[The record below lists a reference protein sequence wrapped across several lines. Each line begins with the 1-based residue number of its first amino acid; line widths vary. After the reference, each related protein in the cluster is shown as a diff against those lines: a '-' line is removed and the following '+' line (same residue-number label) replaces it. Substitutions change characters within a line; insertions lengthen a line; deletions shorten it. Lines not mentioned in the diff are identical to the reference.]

1 MPLPPG
7 VAVTKAVGEPEIPD
21 LRARSRR
28 GRRDRRLPVGRPA
41 VLLVGQHAAFPIL
54 FDRLDLEV
62 FEDVHSAAG
71 AQLKGKGG
79 GEGGPFVS
87 IFSEEEFLGR
97 GGVDCD
103 LRVGVPGC

>member
-71 AQLKGKGG
+71 AKLKGEAANERRGEFEVKVRGDNIFHSGATILKGR
-79 GEGGPFVS
+79 S
-87 IFSEEEFLGR
+87 
-97 GGVDCD
+97 
-103 LRVGVPGC
+103 